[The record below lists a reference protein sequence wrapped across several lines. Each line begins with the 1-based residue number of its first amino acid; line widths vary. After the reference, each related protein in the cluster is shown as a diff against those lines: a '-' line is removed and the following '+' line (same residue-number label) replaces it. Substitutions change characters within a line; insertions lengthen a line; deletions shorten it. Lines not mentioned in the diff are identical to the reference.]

1 MKKTI
6 IAIAII
12 FTSLLSQAQTK
23 DSIIYKPDSVATI
36 SITDLDNTLKYIED
50 KVTKKEYDSYF
61 NAYRIL
67 LQLTEQKR
75 RIIKTKKQ

>member
-1 MKKTI
+1 MKKSI
-6 IAIAII
+6 LLIAII